1 MQIVDDTVVKFTL
14 PTQLVGYVTDY
25 LEKSEVINTK
35 NGISEMA
42 VYWGLKEMAHLA
54 SVLQF
59 KEGQIPSPIARD
71 YDWPGLYKPFDHQRV
86 TSSFLTL
93 HRRAFCFNEAG
104 TGKTSSVIWS
114 ADYLMKQGLIKRVLV
129 ICPLSIMYS
138 AWQSD
143 LFKTSMHRTVG
154 VAYGDADRRRKI
166 INGGYGYGR
175 KSRKARSIK
184 NFQQDIKLN
193 EELFELADTYL

>member
-35 NGISEMA
+35 NGVSEMA
-42 VYWGLKEMAHLA
+42 VYWGLKEMSHLA

-59 KEGQIPSPIARD
+59 KEGQVPSPIARD

-104 TGKTSSVIWS
+104 TGKTPSVIWS
-114 ADYLMKQGLIKRVLV
+114 ADYLMKQGLIKRVLI
-129 ICPLSIMYS
+129 ICPMSL
-138 AWQSD
+138 
-143 LFKTSMHRTVG
+143 V
-154 VAYGDADRRRKI
+154 
-166 INGGYGYGR
+166 
-175 KSRKARSIK
+175 
-184 NFQQDIKLN
+184 
-193 EELFELADTYL
+193 